1 MAPHREPL
9 RRHWLPIS
17 QALDQGVADYGVL
30 MLTCRGGA
38 AAELLWPAR
47 CLHPSHAPGG
57 TCALSGCCST
67 PVMVS
72 VRVLLADLA
81 VSPCCCCVTEHPG
94 AGRAARA
101 SCRPAMWLA
110 GRLNVRDRRILSRGK
125 SVGWPTAGKV
135 LKADPLVDC
144 NAKDPGCCKFFPD
157 WPDSPSPSC
166 ACPSPGPC
174 RHRA

>member
-1 MAPHREPL
+1 MAPYRKPL

-30 MLTCRGGA
+30 MLPCRRGA
-38 AAELLWPAR
+38 ATVLLWPAR
-47 CLHPSHAPGG
+47 YLHPSFEPGETG
-57 TCALSGCCST
+57 ALSWCCST

-110 GRLNVRDRRILSRGK
+110 GTLEVRERKTLSRGK
-125 SVGWPTAGKV
+125 CVDCP
-135 LKADPLVDC
+135 LKAGSSELTQLGIAMPKIQAAVR
-144 NAKDPGCCKFFPD
+144 AYPD
-157 WPDSPSPSC
+157 WPVPTSPSLRLPYSRTLPPS
-166 ACPSPGPC
+166 S
-174 RHRA
+174 